1 MKKNPP
7 TPVERLKDA
16 NPKGRVDVAAYR
28 GAEHF
33 AKEVG
38 LGEVWNM
45 GLGEL
50 VETVIE
56 GTIPSKPVTGQD
68 VARSLGLAGRRQ
80 R

>member
-1 MKKNPP
+1 MRNP
-7 TPVERLKDA
+7 TPIPVTRLRDSD
-16 NPKGRVDVAAYR
+16 PKGRVDVAAYR

-56 GTIPSKPVTGQD
+56 GTIPSKPVTGRD

>member
-56 GTIPSKPVTGQD
+56 GTIPSKPVTGRD

>member
-16 NPKGRVDVAAYR
+16 NPKGRMDVAAYR

>member
-16 NPKGRVDVAAYR
+16 DPRGRMDVAAYR

-33 AKEVG
+33 AEKVG
-38 LGEVWNM
+38 MKEVWNM

-50 VETVIE
+50 IETVIQ
-56 GTIPSKPVTGQD
+56 GTVPAKPITGRD
-68 VARSLGLAGRRQ
+68 IAHSMGLGGRKR
-80 R
+80 